1 MKKTNYFTLA
11 ALALLSLAGCTHDEE
26 PAANGL
32 PMTGTPLRATAE
44 ITAPVTR
51 EAMTTQDL
59 THYYFRVTD
68 QDGAAT
74 TEYDYFTSMT
84 LADGQWT
91 GDKAM
96 TWGTAYPKV
105 SALEQK
111 GVEWNQTEYTTGK
124 TVYVQTDQSDR
135 ETGLLKSDLLYMAP
149 KAISAADLDNEGNIK
164 VNLAHRFAKLKV
176 VVNVTGA
183 TTNPITA
190 LTIDG
195 TQTTATFI
203 PGTDVLTL
211 SGNVADITPYRESTE
226 ASTSGPG
233 YTTTYECIL
242 LPQQLAANT
251 LEVTAIMDEGNKSYT
266 HAEALTLNSN
276 YQYTLTLNM
285 AYNGTMKPSGDV
297 NVGNWGDEEAGSGDL
312 EEGAEI
318 SDNTYTV
325 KTATGLLQWAQ
336 AAAQGQSPNLILTDN
351 IDMTGKAWPVIAN
364 YTGGTIDG
372 QGYTISNLTLT
383 AVVYDYIGLI
393 AGDAQSCA
401 IKNLTLL
408 DPHISIGDGY
418 AYASGF
424 FVGGETRSLTME
436 NCHVIGGEISGRVT
450 HPAGLVGSKSNY
462 NNFIACSVTSSSLD
476 LIFGD
481 TYLNTFTACY
491 VIGSQLVTYSDVSGS
506 TATACY
512 YQNGG
517 SITAAADGSTV
528 SSWSEAM
535 TAMNQ
540 ALSGTAY
547 QWVEYTPPRYQ
558 DPNDRI
564 ITPKSRYVSRRVRDR
579 YLDGVEIGI
588 SAGSR

>member
-1 MKKTNYFTLA
+1 MKKTNYFILA

-26 PAANGL
+26 PTANGL
-32 PMTGTPLRATAE
+32 PMTGTPLRTTAE

-74 TEYDYFTSMT
+74 TEYDYFTSMK

-149 KAISAADLDNEGNIK
+149 TNVTADGLNDDYSIP

-183 TTNPITA
+183 TANPITA
-190 LTIDG
+190 LTIGG
-195 TQTTATFI
+195 TQTTATFT
-203 PGTDVLTL
+203 PETDVLTL
-211 SGNVADITPYRESTE
+211 SGNVADIIPYRESTE

-233 YTTTYECIL
+233 YTATYECIL

-251 LEVTAIMDEGNKSYT
+251 LKVTATAGEDTKSYT

-285 AYNGTMKPSGDV
+285 AYNGTMSPSGDV
-297 NVGNWGDEEAGSGDL
+297 NVGNWGDEEESGSGDL

-336 AAAQGQSPNLILTDN
+336 AAAQGQNPNLILTDD
-351 IDMTGKAWPVIAN
+351 IDMTGKAWPAIGN

-372 QGYTISNLTLT
+372 GGHTISNLTLT
-383 AVVYDYIGLI
+383 EDDGSALGLI
-393 AGDAQSCA
+393 ALNADGCT

-408 DPHISIGDGY
+408 NPYIYSGLISTC
-418 AYASGF
+418 AF
-424 FVGGETRSLTME
+424 FVGNDAYDITME
-436 NCHVIGGEISGRVT
+436 NCHVVAGRIKTGNYSGYGG
-450 HPAGLVGSKSNY
+450 GLVEVLHSGTIKG
-462 NNFIACSVTSSSLD
+462 CSVTSSSRSLVGR
-476 LIFGD
+476 IVGS
-481 TYLNTFTACY
+481 YNGISITACY
-491 VIGSQLVTYSDVSGS
+491 VTGGNLVNQGTAETYNAS
-506 TATACY
+506 Y
-512 YQNGG
+512 YQPDGG
-517 SITAAADGSTV
+517 DITAADGSTAD
-528 SSWSEAM
+528 SWSGAM
-535 TAMNQ
+535 DAMNQ
-540 ALSGTAY
+540 ALSGTTY
-547 QWVEYTPPRYQ
+547 QWVENEGTDKDTRPLV
-558 DPNDRI
+558 I
-564 ITPKSRYVSRRVRDR
+564 KSQTTN
-579 YLDGVEIGI
+579 
-588 SAGSR
+588 